1 MPGAP
6 HEHLVDHLSASV
18 YSIRVYMFVLS
29 RIWNKLWTPKP
40 DRPRPR
46 DKSPYPQFGFRSSCI
61 QARLKYPPVLIE
73 LDYRVKVGTTVRGR
87 HVLVMCNG
95 YGKPL
100 RKKPKINPTF
110 LEISYMCVC
119 WWVFSPL
126 WLSPVCANLDQWL
139 VKCQPSGKIST
150 RLTVQATH

>member
-1 MPGAP
+1 M
-6 HEHLVDHLSASV
+6 DHLSTSV
-18 YSIRVYMFVLS
+18 YSIRVYVFVLS

-46 DKSPYPQFGFRSSCI
+46 DKSPYPQFGFQSSCI

-100 RKKPKINPTF
+100 RKKKQNQFNIFRNKLYVCVLVGVFTTVTF
-110 LEISYMCVC
+110 TSLRQS
-119 WWVFSPL
+119 
-126 WLSPVCANLDQWL
+126 
-139 VKCQPSGKIST
+139 
-150 RLTVQATH
+150 